1 VIAWLTIG
9 LVAVLLLLILVIVR
23 DATPGEGGAA
33 IMGTIVPDLAYF
45 LAFPISIRLLIKGVF
60 RDV

>member
-23 DATPGEGGAA
+23 DATPGEGGAV

-45 LAFPISIRLLIKGVF
+45 LAFPIGIRILLEGF
-60 RDV
+60 L